1 MPLLRS
7 TRRKAAPPV
16 RADAPRPSRASDVG
30 VAAVAAELGLPIAG
44 FDPEL
49 AASIE
54 RGVRLIGRPGDR
66 LAA

>member
-1 MPLLRS
+1 MPLQRS
-7 TRRKAAPPV
+7 AHRKAAPLV
-16 RADAPRPSRASDVG
+16 RADASRPSRPRDVG
-30 VAAVAAELGLPIAG
+30 LAAVAAALGLPIAG

-66 LAA
+66 VAA